1 MYDIV
6 CICSNATFVGCVQA
20 EEKLVMKT
28 WSDLYINFVRLSA
41 MVANT
46 EPNIACEQLMSRVYS
61 FTKPLTTDVCVS
73 VCLSVSLICS
83 VAIVFLVLY
92 ISCSWAKVHF

>member
-1 MYDIV
+1 MLISVLLYV
-6 CICSNATFVGCVQA
+6 VQV
-20 EEKLVMKT
+20 EVKLVIKS

-61 FTKPLTTDVCVS
+61 FTKPLTTDVCMSLCLS
-73 VCLSVSLICS
+73 VCLSLCC
-83 VAIVFLVLY
+83 FCCCGF
-92 ISCSWAKVHF
+92 SCA